1 MGDGNSA
8 DDGEVRLQAVLDWLE
23 HGRITT
29 AQAAAR
35 IRAMTFP
42 VSPPKTA
49 YQRME
54 DDATG
59 DPEVPEPGSFF
70 AISDALAQGRID
82 QEQYAALAK
91 AAAEAMKGQQ
101 QRVSGA

>member
-1 MGDGNSA
+1 MADGNSA
-8 DDGEVRLQAVLDWLE
+8 DDSEVRLQAVIDWLE

-35 IRAMTFP
+35 IRDMTFP
-42 VSPPKTA
+42 VPPAKTA
-49 YQRME
+49 HQRME

-70 AISDALAQGRID
+70 AVSDALAQGRID
-82 QEQYAALAK
+82 QEQYAVLAK
-91 AAAEAMKGQQ
+91 AAAEAMKDRQP
-101 QRVSGA
+101 RVPGA